1 MAQKPTYEMLLN
13 RIQVLEKIELNRKLV
28 EVDLWHQTQI
38 HKILMSIAANCIN
51 VPLDK
56 IDDAIQSAMAVIGEF
71 VFADRVYVFNYDFKK
86 NIAINT
92 YEWCNEGVEPQIK
105 NLQDSPLEY
114 FPEWV
119 TSHLKREPF
128 IVPDVTDL
136 PPGALRDTLEQQ
148 QIKSLIAVPCF
159 HEDILIGFT
168 GFDSVKKFHVHSDKE
183 IELLKFFS
191 QILVNLRINAQAK
204 KDLLE
209 SEYRLITH
217 LQLTPVGAIAWD
229 LNFKTTEWNPAA
241 EKMFGY
247 SKQEA
252 IGKHPSEL
260 IIPEDMKELINT
272 VFKNLLSEQ
281 GGTRSRNENI
291 TKDGKQILCDWYNT
305 PLKNI
310 DGEVIGVASLVHDIT
325 QRVKTFEALKEQK
338 EFNEK
343 IVQTSHTLIVGIDTN
358 RKIKIFNRG
367 AEIITGFKSQEV
379 LGKDWF
385 KIFVSPENREEIDEV
400 WQVAWGA
407 KFNSYINPI
416 LMKNGD
422 EKVISWQTTGMY
434 DGADETNHMLISI
447 GEDIT
452 ERKIIEAQLQ
462 QALKMES
469 IGTLTGG
476 IAHDFNNLL
485 YMIVGNTE
493 LALEDVPEWNPGY
506 NNLKEIKSASLKAA
520 GIVKQLLNFT
530 RKSDQKLNPINIIP
544 IIKDV
549 LKLLR
554 STIPT
559 TIEIQED
566 LSGDDIVIFGD
577 QNQINQVIMNL
588 CINASHAMEDTG
600 GIITV
605 KARTITIEA
614 DSQRDLPEPGKGKY
628 IEITVSDT
636 GPGIDINIINR
647 IFDPYFTTKEM
658 GQGSGMGLSIVHGI
672 VTSHDGAI
680 SVNST
685 LGKGSVFIIL
695 FPVIDEIPGVKAD
708 KRDEIP
714 HGSETILFIDDEKV
728 ITDMMQQ
735 IFLKLG
741 YKVETRLEPLEALD
755 LFKSKPE
762 YFDLVITDMTMP
774 HMTGV
779 ALSKK
784 LMDIRSDIPV
794 IICTGHSS
802 LIDEEKAKKLG
813 IAGFV
818 MKPVSMATIAKK
830 IRKVL
835 DK

>member
-1 MAQKPTYEMLLN
+1 M
-13 RIQVLEKIELNRKLV
+13 
-28 EVDLWHQTQI
+28 
-38 HKILMSIAANCIN
+38 
-51 VPLDK
+51 
-56 IDDAIQSAMAVIGEF
+56 
-71 VFADRVYVFNYDFKK
+71 
-86 NIAINT
+86 
-92 YEWCNEGVEPQIK
+92 
-105 NLQDSPLEY
+105 
-114 FPEWV
+114 
-119 TSHLKREPF
+119 
-128 IVPDVTDL
+128 
-136 PPGALRDTLEQQ
+136 
-148 QIKSLIAVPCF
+148 
-159 HEDILIGFT
+159 
-168 GFDSVKKFHVHSDKE
+168 
-183 IELLKFFS
+183 
-191 QILVNLRINAQAK
+191 
-204 KDLLE
+204 
-209 SEYRLITH
+209 
-217 LQLTPVGAIAWD
+217 
-229 LNFKTTEWNPAA
+229 
-241 EKMFGY
+241 
-247 SKQEA
+247 
-252 IGKHPSEL
+252 
-260 IIPEDMKELINT
+260 
-272 VFKNLLSEQ
+272 
-281 GGTRSRNENI
+281 
-291 TKDGKQILCDWYNT
+291 
-305 PLKNI
+305 
-310 DGEVIGVASLVHDIT
+310 
-325 QRVKTFEALKEQK
+325 
-338 EFNEK
+338 
-343 IVQTSHTLIVGIDTN
+343 GIDTN